1 MKQSDDRSMDPVQR
15 DMVHRS
21 ITARLEKLPARG
33 RSRMVIVVA
42 ALAIFFDIGDGAS
55 LGLVAPTLRDAI
67 GLSTGMFAFAMSATF
82 TGSFLGASV
91 GGFLSDRYGRVR
103 IFRLAL
109 AVTTLFTVAQSFVS
123 SPFELV
129 LLRFLAGTGIGSL
142 FVVAIIYLVEMS
154 PPSRR
159 TARTAIV
166 SGIGVAGS
174 AVFAT
179 LARVIIPIGPD
190 GWRFVFCISALAI
203 VLYIPLRLLPESPL
217 WLVTQGR
224 LHDAELAMVSMERN
238 SGVSSSLVKPDLA
251 DESAASLLGSATVEN
266 VSAEPDTVQTRVGEP
281 VRLTRGPL
289 LVSLALVSV
298 MLMLYSTAGQSF
310 SMWLPTILD
319 TRGFDSSLA
328 LTVTAVSLYGAPI
341 GAAIV
346 YLSSRF
352 ISRWAMM
359 FALAVLACISV
370 VIFFVSTETAVVIA
384 AAFVVMAVSGAY
396 SPLTNVA
403 ASEEF
408 PTSVRASGMGIAH
421 STTRVSNAIAPFW
434 LALVLSS
441 GLFVLGSFLT
451 GLWLGI
457 LAVVATLRARHVAAQ
472 RRVSSVEAEKADQTL
487 MSSRERL
494 G

>member
-1 MKQSDDRSMDPVQR
+1 M
-15 DMVHRS
+15 
-21 ITARLEKLPARG
+21 
-33 RSRMVIVVA
+33 VA

-55 LGLVAPTLRDAI
+55 LGLVAPTLRHAI
-67 GLSTGMFAFAMSATF
+67 GLSTGMFAFTMSATF
-82 TGSFLGASV
+82 IGSFLGASI
-91 GGFLSDRYGRVR
+91 GGYLSDKYGRVR
-103 IFRLAL
+103 VFRLAL
-109 AVTTLFTVAQSFVS
+109 AITTAFTLAQSLVR
-123 SPFELV
+123 SPIELV
-129 LLRFLAGTGIGSL
+129 ALRFLAGTGIGAL

-179 LARVIIPIGPD
+179 LARLIIPVGPD
-190 GWRFVFCISALAI
+190 SWRLVFCISALAI

-224 LHDAELAMVSMERN
+224 LDDAESAMATMENSFGGAAQPPVAITSGDLLAN
-238 SGVSSSLVKPDLA
+238 TDTTPPD
-251 DESAASLLGSATVEN
+251 SAPTKNLSV
-266 VSAEPDTVQTRVGEP
+266 EPDAVLTEDGEQ

-289 LVSLALVSV
+289 LTSLALVSV

-328 LTVTAVSLYGAPI
+328 LTVTAVSLYGAPL

-346 YLSSRF
+346 YAASRF
-352 ISRWAMM
+352 FSRWMMM
-359 FALAVLACISV
+359 FIFAVMACGSII
-370 VIFFVSTETAVVIA
+370 IFFTSNETAVVIG
-384 AAFVVMAVSGAY
+384 AAFVVLAVSGAY
-396 SPLTNVA
+396 APLTNVT

-408 PTSVRASGMGIAH
+408 PTSVRASGMGFAH

-434 LALVLSS
+434 LAIVLNS
-441 GLFVLGSFLT
+441 GLAALGAFLT
-451 GLWLGI
+451 GLWVGI
-457 LAVVATLRARHVAAQ
+457 
-472 RRVSSVEAEKADQTL
+472 
-487 MSSRERL
+487 
-494 G
+494 

>member
-1 MKQSDDRSMDPVQR
+1 MKQPDDQSMDPGQR
-15 DMVHRS
+15 DTVHRS

-33 RSRMVIVVA
+33 RSRMVIAVA

-55 LGLVAPTLRDAI
+55 LGLVAPTLREAI
-67 GLSTGMFAFAMSATF
+67 GLSTGMFALTMSATF
-82 TGSFLGASV
+82 IGSFLGASI
-91 GGFLSDRYGRVR
+91 GGLLSDRYGRVR

-109 AVTTLFTVAQSFVS
+109 AVTTLFTLAQSLIS
-123 SPFELV
+123 SPIELI
-129 LLRFLAGTGIGSL
+129 LLRFMAGTGIGSL

-179 LARVIIPIGPD
+179 LARLIIPIGPD

-203 VLYIPLRLLPESPL
+203 LLYIPLRLLPESPL

-224 LHDAELAMVSMERN
+224 LDDAESAMVSMERN
-238 SGVSSSLVKPDLA
+238 SGVSRTLVKADSA
-251 DESAASLLGSATVEN
+251 DESAASLVGSPTVED
-266 VSAEPDTVQTRVGEP
+266 VSAEPDTVQAGAGEP

-289 LVSLALVSV
+289 LVSLVLVSV

-341 GAAIV
+341 GAGIV

-359 FALAVLACISV
+359 FTLAAMACISI
-370 VIFFVSTETAVVIA
+370 VIFFASNETAVVIA

-396 SPLTNVA
+396 SPLTNVT

-408 PTSVRASGMGIAH
+408 PTAVRASGMGFAH

-434 LALVLSS
+434 LALVLNS

-457 LAVVATLRARHVAAQ
+457 LAVVAALRTRHVAAQ
-472 RRVSSVEAEKADQTL
+472 RRDSRTQAEEADQPLVSSQQH
-487 MSSRERL
+487 L

>member
-1 MKQSDDRSMDPVQR
+1 MTHSDDQSVDSAER
-15 DMVHRS
+15 DRVHR
-21 ITARLEKLPARG
+21 TVATRLENLSGRG
-33 RSRMVIVVA
+33 RHRLVIVVA

-67 GLSTGMFAFAMSATF
+67 GLTTGMFAVTMSATF
-82 TGSFLGASV
+82 IGSFLGASV
-91 GGFLSDRYGRVR
+91 GGYLSDRYGRIRV
-103 IFRLAL
+103 FRLAL
-109 AVTTLFTVAQSFVS
+109 GVTTVFTLAQSVVS
-123 SPFELV
+123 SPIELII
-129 LLRFLAGTGIGSL
+129 LRFLAGTGIGSL

-179 LARVIIPIGPD
+179 LARLIIPIGAES
-190 GWRFVFCISALAI
+190 WRLVFCISALAV
-203 VLYIPLRLLPESPL
+203 VLFIPLRLLPESPL
-217 WLVTQGR
+217 WLVTRGR
-224 LHDAELAMVSMERN
+224 LAEAESAMASLERN
-238 SGVSSSLVKPDLA
+238 VVAPVAPPTETTSSDVVLPTDDAK
-251 DESAASLLGSATVEN
+251 
-266 VSAEPDTVQTRVGEP
+266 AEPDTVDSASGEA

-289 LVSLALVSV
+289 LISLALVSV

-328 LTVTAVSLYGAPI
+328 LTVTAVSLYGAPL

-352 ISRWAMM
+352 VSRWTMM
-359 FALAVLACISV
+359 FTLATMACISIV
-370 VIFFVSTETAVVIA
+370 LFFVSNETAVVIA

-396 SPLTNVA
+396 SPLTNVT

-408 PTSVRASGMGIAH
+408 PTSVRASGMGVAH

-457 LAVVATLRARHVAAQ
+457 LAVVAALRARHIAARRRNVEQQEAGDTKTVVAGRDLSQ
-472 RRVSSVEAEKADQTL
+472 HN
-487 MSSRERL
+487 
-494 G
+494 